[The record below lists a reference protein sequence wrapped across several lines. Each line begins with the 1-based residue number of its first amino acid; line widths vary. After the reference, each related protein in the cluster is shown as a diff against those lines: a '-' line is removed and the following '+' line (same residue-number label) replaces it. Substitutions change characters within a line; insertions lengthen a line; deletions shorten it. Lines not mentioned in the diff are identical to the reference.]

1 MKPEIIKVL
10 KEIDIVAKEFRLR
23 LGDYGDDDNG
33 GCRVVEWDDDK
44 LVLAVC
50 NEGEGVSVGD
60 SIGRIVTRPVKEADI
75 RFVLPRGVKLADNVR
90 VNLKKNI

>member
-23 LGDYGDDDNG
+23 FGAAYDDNG
-33 GCRVVEWDDDK
+33 GCRVIEVDDDK

-50 NEGEGVSVGD
+50 NDGEGVSVSD
-60 SIGRIVTRPVKEADI
+60 SIGRIALRLVKEADI
-75 RFVLPRGVKLADNVR
+75 RFVLPREDKLADDVR
-90 VNLKKNI
+90 VNLKRNI